1 MSAFSCS
8 LQVVHLAKH
17 LHIHCSSTVKLE
29 TVEAD
34 FLPRVFTFSEIRV
47 VKAFLNGL
55 DDH

>member
-1 MSAFSCS
+1 MLFSCS

>member
-34 FLPRVFTFSEIRV
+34 FLPLLFSRAFTFSEI
-47 VKAFLNGL
+47 
-55 DDH
+55 